1 MKSQK
6 LQKVLE
12 IFYEIAS
19 IPHGSGD
26 TLAMREFIES
36 FCIDCGYSAKTDNA
50 GNILAF
56 LDSIKSLESS
66 PISNAVCVSIMPSL

>member
-36 FCIDCGYSAKTDNA
+36 FCIDCGY
-50 GNILAF
+50 
-56 LDSIKSLESS
+56 
-66 PISNAVCVSIMPSL
+66 AVKIETLVVASKP